1 MHVLD
6 TCITFL
12 GIFLYPFL
20 RDFLKEL
27 QVKVD
32 FHRRVSTFTLTRD
45 FSHIAP
51 ILFTHVLTR
60 NFYVYAH
67 VHFTSVNKIEVMH
80 GMSRVKVK
88 GEPPSTFTFAR
99 GLSNIASILFT
110 HVKFTCVQ
118 VYVRTNY

>member
-1 MHVLD
+1 M
-6 TCITFL
+6 
-12 GIFLYPFL
+12 
-20 RDFLKEL
+20 KEL
-27 QVKVD
+27 QVKLD

-60 NFYVYAH
+60 NFYVHAH
-67 VHFTSVNKIEVMH
+67 VDFTSVNKIEVMH
-80 GMSRVKVK
+80 RMLRVNVE

-110 HVKFTCVQ
+110 LVKFTSVQ
-118 VYVRTNY
+118 VYVRTNYLL